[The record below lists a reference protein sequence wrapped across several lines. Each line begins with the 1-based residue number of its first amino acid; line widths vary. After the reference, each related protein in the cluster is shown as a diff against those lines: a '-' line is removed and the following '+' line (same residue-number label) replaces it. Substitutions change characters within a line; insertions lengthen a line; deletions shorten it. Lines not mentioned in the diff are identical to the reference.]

1 MRTAR
6 RSSAAAGRETAIS
19 WSQPEGRMTPSGA
32 GNSAVEADPMAVAPF
47 NGA

>member
-6 RSSAAAGRETAIS
+6 RSSAAAGREAAIA
-19 WSQPEGRMTPSGA
+19 WGQPEGRMTPSGA
-32 GNSAVEADPMAVAPF
+32 GNSAVQADPMAVARF